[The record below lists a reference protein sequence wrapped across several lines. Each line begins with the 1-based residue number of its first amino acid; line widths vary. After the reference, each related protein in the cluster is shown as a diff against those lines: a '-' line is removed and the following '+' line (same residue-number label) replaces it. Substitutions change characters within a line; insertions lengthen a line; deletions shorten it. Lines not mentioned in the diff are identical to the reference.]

1 MSSSVVAL
9 LGLFA
14 AVIST
19 GVGLLYGIAGTLL
32 YMGFRGQFEADEP
45 LWAIAL
51 IIVFLF
57 GSAASGGFAGGAVAW
72 AALRND
78 ELARVARR
86 GGLGV
91 HWHHGH
97 DVGVCTGFR
106 GRRAGHS
113 PVRRHSGRNSADPRC
128 GPTALSL
135 ASR

>member
-86 GGLGV
+86 GAWAFTGITVMMWVYVLAFEAAGLV
-91 HWHHGH
+91 IPLFV
-97 DVGVCTGFR
+97 DTVAAIALILAVA
-106 GRRAGHS
+106 RRRYH
-113 PVRRHSGRNSADPRC
+113 
-128 GPTALSL
+128 
-135 ASR
+135 